1 MSNSIHNINNNIKA
15 GTCPHGCAPGACPI
29 CSGMGG
35 GGMRPGERAQKP
47 GEMSYHECAM
57 IGAMMKARALQTKA
71 HEANLKHHAEN
82 VAAFEKNMEALCA
95 KAAEIASFASKS
107 ILMKPIAF
115 VVNNFVIPLLNVA
128 KNIPQIIQNI
138 SQKFS
143 QIKTD
148 IQDKLN
154 AIFGE
159 AKAFIDKKVSELVS
173 NIKSKFEL
181 LSKIFKR
188 NNTKDDE
195 TKIDEDKKIFRLK
208 TFINKIIRKKKDDT
222 ENNSGS

>member
-1 MSNSIHNINNNIKA
+1 MSNQVQNVNNIKS
-15 GTCPHGCAPGACPI
+15 GTCPHGASPGACPI

-57 IGAMMKARALQTKA
+57 IGAMLRARALQAKL
-71 HEANLKHHAEN
+71 HEANLKNHAEAVKN
-82 VAAFEKNMEALCA
+82 FENNMAQLSAKMAEFAAKISKNFLLKPAAFVINK
-95 KAAEIASFASKS
+95 IA
-107 ILMKPIAF
+107 
-115 VVNNFVIPLLNVA
+115 IPLINNI
-128 KNIPQIIQNI
+128 KDIPQTFQNI
-138 SQKFS
+138 AQKLS

-159 AKAFIDKKVSELVS
+159 AKAFVEKKVSELVS
-173 NIKSKFEL
+173 SIKSKFENL
-181 LSKIFKR
+181 FKVFKR
-188 NNTKDDE
+188 NNAEDEE

-208 TFINKIIRKKKDDT
+208 TFIQKILGKKKDDT

>member
-1 MSNSIHNINNNIKA
+1 MSNQIQNVNNIKA

-57 IGAMMKARALQTKA
+57 IGAMMRAAKMQAKM
-71 HEANLKHHAEN
+71 HEATILHHAE
-82 VAAFEKNMEALCA
+82 AIRAFESNMAQM
-95 KAAEIASFASKS
+95 ASKMTEFASNISK
-107 ILMKPIAF
+107 
-115 VVNNFVIPLLNVA
+115 NFVLKPVAFIINNIAIPIINLI
-128 KNIPQIIQNI
+128 KNIPQTMHNI
-138 SQKFS
+138 AQKLS

-159 AKAFIDKKVSELVS
+159 IKAFIEKKVSEFV
-173 NIKSKFEL
+173 NIIKTKFKNL
-181 LSKIFKR
+181 FKIFKR
-188 NNTKDDE
+188 NNAEDEE

-208 TFINKIIRKKKDDT
+208 TFIKKILGKKKDDT
-222 ENNSGS
+222 KDNSGS